1 MQKKWII
8 NRTNREFIDYLSK
21 AAGVSPI
28 VAQIMINRNIK
39 TPEKVKSFFSAS
51 LSALSDPYELP
62 GMERAVDRIMG
73 AINSGQ
79 HMLVHG
85 DYDAD
90 GTTATAILVET
101 LLKLGG
107 SVEYFIPTRFKHG
120 YGFHRAAVDIA
131 RDKSAG
137 LIITVDCGI
146 SSFEAVELANSLG
159 IDVIITDHHEPLWN
173 DKDTVDAEGEVCAA
187 SALLPDAFCIVN
199 PKLTGVDNP
208 LSILTGAGVSLKLS
222 IALMARGGDSDDFT
236 SLLDMAAIGTIADVA
251 PLIGDNRV
259 IVKEGLRVLANKKRV
274 GLRALLASTGMS
286 ERALEPDF
294 MSYSVIPRINAA
306 GRMADA
312 STVVKLLITES
323 VAEAETIAQYLNSV
337 NIERQRVEE
346 YVLEMSLIQVQRKG
360 VDKVIVIADEG
371 WHEGVLGIVA
381 SKMVDRYG
389 LPTVVFSMKNGIARG
404 SARSVPGLDICDA
417 ISQCSECVIQ
427 FGGHRQAAGLTLKE
441 EDIDRFETLINEH
454 VKNTIADSDFT
465 PIINIDADVA
475 LKDVN
480 TKLLT
485 ELTKLAPYGY
495 GNPEPILGAKGL
507 MTLNPRIVGKNH
519 LKLRL
524 GYNGYII
531 DAIGYDLG
539 GYLQELSMYERFD
552 AAFTPTINS
561 YNGIRSVQLNVKA
574 LKPSD

>member
-1 MQKKWII
+1 MQKRWII
-8 NRTNREFIDYLSK
+8 NRTNREFVDYLSK
-21 AAGVSPI
+21 SAGISPI
-28 VAQIMINRNIK
+28 VAQIMINRGIK
-39 TPEKVKSFFSAS
+39 TPDKVNSFFSAS

-62 GMERAVDRIMG
+62 GMSVAVERIMS
-73 AINSGQ
+73 AINDGQ
-79 HMLVHG
+79 HILVHG

-101 LLKLGG
+101 LLRLGG
-107 SVEYFIPTRFKHG
+107 HVDYFIPTRFKHG
-120 YGFHRAAVDIA
+120 YGFHTAAVEIA
-131 RDKSAG
+131 RDNNAG

-146 SSFEAVELANSLG
+146 SSFEAVELANTCG
-159 IDVIITDHHEPLWN
+159 IDVIITDHHEPLWK
-173 DKDTVDAEGEVCAA
+173 DKDTVGENGSAA
-187 SALLPDAFCIVN
+187 SAVLPAAFCIVN

-222 IALMARGGDSDDFT
+222 MALMAKGHNPDDFT
-236 SLLDMAAIGTIADVA
+236 TLLDIAAIGTIADVA

-259 IVKEGLRVLANKKRV
+259 IVKEGLRVLAEKKRI
-274 GLRALLASTGMS
+274 GLRALLELTGMS
-286 ERALEPDF
+286 ERALEPDL

-312 STVVKLLITES
+312 TSVVKLMITSS
-323 VAEAETIAQYLNSV
+323 VEEAETIARYLNNV
-337 NIERQRVEE
+337 NLERQRVEE
-346 YVLEMSLIQVQRKG
+346 YVLEMSLIQVRRKG
-360 VDKVIVIADEG
+360 FDKVITIADEG

-389 LPTVVFSMKNGIARG
+389 LPAVVFSIKNGIARG
-404 SARSVPGLDICDA
+404 SARSVPELDICDA

-427 FGGHRQAAGLTLKE
+427 FGGHRQAAGLTLKA

-454 VKNTIADSDFT
+454 VKNTIANSNFT
-465 PIINIDADVA
+465 PTISIDADVA

-480 TKLLT
+480 AKLLT
-485 ELTKLAPYGY
+485 ELSRLAPYGY
-495 GNPEPILGAKGL
+495 GNPEPILGSKGL
-507 MTLNPRIVGKNH
+507 MALNPRIVGKNH

-531 DAIGYDLG
+531 DAIAYDLG
-539 GYLQELSMYERFD
+539 GYLHELSMHERFD

-574 LKPSD
+574 FRPSD

>member
-21 AAGVSPI
+21 AAGISPI
-28 VAQIMINRNIK
+28 VAQIMINRSIK

-51 LSALSDPYELP
+51 LDTLSDPYELP
-62 GMERAVDRIMG
+62 GMERAVDRIMN
-73 AINSGQ
+73 AISNGQ
-79 HMLVHG
+79 RMLVHG

-101 LLKLGG
+101 LLRLDGI
-107 SVEYFIPTRFKHG
+107 VEYFIPTRFKHG
-120 YGFHRAAVDIA
+120 YGFHGAAVEIA
-131 RDKSAG
+131 RDHNVG

-159 IDVIITDHHEPLWN
+159 IDVIVTDHHEPLWS
-173 DKDTVDAEGEVCAA
+173 DKGIDGGEGGAA
-187 SALLPDAFCIVN
+187 SAVLPGAFCIVN

-222 IALMARGGDSDDFT
+222 MALMARRDEMEDFT
-236 SLLDMAAIGTIADVA
+236 SLLDIAAIGTIADVA
-251 PLIGDNRV
+251 PLIGDNRA

-274 GLRALLASTGMS
+274 GLRALLAATGMS

-312 STVVKLLITES
+312 TSVVKLLITES
-323 VAEAETIAQYLNSV
+323 LEEAETIAQYLNSV

-360 VDKVIVIADEG
+360 FDKVIVIADEG

-389 LPTVVFSMKNGIARG
+389 LPAVVFSMKNGIARG
-404 SARSVPGLDICDA
+404 SARSVPELDICDA
-417 ISQCSECVIQ
+417 ISHCSECVIQ

-454 VKNTIADSDFT
+454 VKKTIANSDFT

-485 ELTKLAPYGY
+485 ELSRLSPYGY

-539 GYLQELSMYERFD
+539 GYLQELSMHERFD
-552 AAFTPTINS
+552 VAFTPTINS

-574 LKPSD
+574 FRPSD